1 MSLRLGKEPEGL
13 LLRPQDI
20 TQWVRGLDRDQWRK
34 VRPLLREVY
43 VPGGDRPAY
52 TGQRPFYRKSE
63 IQRKL
68 IQPILET
75 GETKS

>member
-1 MSLRLGKEPEGL
+1 MIRLGKEPEGL

-20 TQWVRGLDRDQWRK
+20 TQWVQGLDRRQWRK
-34 VRPLLREVY
+34 ARSQLREVY
-43 VPGGDRPAY
+43 VPGGDKPAY
-52 TGQRPFYRKSE
+52 AGQQPFYRKSE

-75 GETKS
+75 GEPKT